1 MCEACNASTKLLFY
15 SLLVVLISV
24 TLQNTIYFFKKSVIS
39 PNIIQPNL
47 KEEKQD
53 YNNQYLGEAHNI
65 LVIFLKIN
73 TSVHFM
79 VFYTFLHTIF
89 Q

>member
-15 SLLVVLISV
+15 SLLAVLITV

-47 KEEKQD
+47 KQEKQD
-53 YNNQYLGEAHNI
+53 YNNQYLFYNI
-65 LVIFLKIN
+65 LVIFLKMGAFHGILYLF
-73 TSVHFM
+73 THYIPIS
-79 VFYTFLHTIF
+79 
-89 Q
+89 

>member
-1 MCEACNASTKLLFY
+1 M
-15 SLLVVLISV
+15 LISV

-53 YNNQYLGEAHNI
+53 YNNQYLFYNI